1 MAAHDDGH
9 IDAGHG
15 AKIEIHA
22 DKGIGDEGGGRDKA
36 GDVIVLHQVVI
47 DGLGGMHEMAEA
59 T

>member
-9 IDAGHG
+9 VDAGHG
-15 AKIEIHA
+15 AKIEIYA
-22 DKGIGDEGGGRDKA
+22 DEGICDERGGGDEA

-47 DGLGGMHEMAEA
+47 DSLGGMHEMAGA

>member
-22 DKGIGDEGGGRDKA
+22 DKGIGGEGRCGDEA
-36 GDVIVLHQVVI
+36 G
-47 DGLGGMHEMAEA
+47 